1 MNSFLT
7 SMHSGLRWVVLLL
20 LIFSIFN
27 AIVRRDTYEKK
38 DRLLYMFTMVS
49 MHIQLVIGLILY
61 FFISEKVQFVEGW
74 MKVKLYRFYGM
85 EHLVGM
91 ILAIALITIGHISSK
106 KQTEAKSKHKRILI
120 WYTIGLILILA
131 FIPWPFRAGLLGN
144 WF

>member
-1 MNSFLT
+1 
-7 SMHSGLRWVVLLL
+7 
-20 LIFSIFN
+20 
-27 AIVRRDTYEKK
+27 
-38 DRLLYMFTMVS
+38 MFTMVS

-91 ILAIALITIGHISSK
+91 ILAIALVTIGHISSK

>member
-20 LIFSIFN
+20 LIFSILN
-27 AIVRRDTYEKK
+27 AIVRRNTYEKK

-49 MHIQLVIGLILY
+49 MHVQLVIGLVLY
-61 FFISEKVQFVEGW
+61 FFISQKVVFIDGW

-91 ILAIALITIGHISSK
+91 ILAIALVTIGHISSK

-131 FIPWPFRAGLLGN
+131 FIPWPFRASLLGN